1 MRDKREWA
9 RLRAMSY
16 HDFDNDFDNDDSFDD
31 DKRYDTPV
39 RTQADLERLWRT
51 LMEPLGFSSGA
62 LWVLAIDGDDQPTK
76 VLMEIRDEGV
86 EPTPEEV
93 TTFGAFLAHL
103 SPEVPDGSRWAF
115 LRCRPG
121 RGGATSTDRA
131 LVAALVAGCRQAGVA
146 TDVVHL
152 ATDDTLVPLP
162 YDELAQSA

>member
-1 MRDKREWA
+1 MTSD
-9 RLRAMSY
+9 
-16 HDFDNDFDNDDSFDD
+16 DFDHDDNSHHFDA
-31 DKRYDTPV
+31 PV
-39 RTQADLERLWRT
+39 RTQADLERLWRN

-62 LWVLAIDGDDQPTK
+62 LWVLAIDGDDQPTR

-86 EPTPEEV
+86 DPTPEEV
-93 TTFGAFLAHL
+93 TAFGAFLAHL

-121 RGGATSTDRA
+121 RGGATGADRA
-131 LVAALVAGCRQAGVA
+131 LVAALVAGCRQSGVP

-162 YDELAQSA
+162 YDELAAVG